1 MRIGDWSAD
10 VCSSDLARVNSV
22 RSRAIMRR
30 KPMATTSPPSK
41 NPTNANSKPI
51 IPGESSS
58 TIIYPYKPNLIGV
71 TSSAPCTAVR
81 QHTDGTSRRHTP
93 GISTIVEPQHD
104 KSGRVMACALCGVA
118 NGDALN
124 IVPPMRSEEHTSE
137 LQSLMRTS
145 YAVFCLKN
153 KKL

>member
-93 GISTIVEPQHD
+93 GISTIVEPQI
-104 KSGRVMACALCGVA
+104 GRAHV
-118 NGDALN
+118 
-124 IVPPMRSEEHTSE
+124 E
-137 LQSLMRTS
+137 LQTLMRIS
-145 YAVFCLKN
+145 YAVFCLKKQKQITPN
-153 KKL
+153 TKHKK